1 MSDIQNPQNRVGPK
15 SKRFSTGEARA
26 VQHNRRTTESSQLEL
41 IKMWSKALPDPF
53 RSDYRTTTEGY
64 EIISPPINPNTLSK
78 IVQEN
83 SFLHQCIRAMVT
95 NTIGFG
101 YTFEFSGNYE
111 DGVKESSPEVQAE
124 LRQLEEL
131 FDQPNPFYTYS
142 ELLERLFEDKNTY
155 ENAYL
160 EVIRD
165 GNNKV
170 ISFSHLPAS
179 TVRITKVE
187 NDPTPVIVELKR
199 YGKSYKQKVQKH
211 FRKFVQIKPDGFT
224 KVWFKEFGDPRK
236 IDPKTGKENPALSL
250 EDAATEVIHLSDYNP
265 NSVYGIPRWYSQ
277 LPSIIGSR
285 QAELTNLDFFENNA
299 IPAMAIL
306 VAGGLLTEET
316 VDLLENNF
324 SNIKGRSS
332 MNKVAIIEASPNLDA
347 ASSTGAVP
355 TPSVKMEPLYA
366 ARQQDANFLNYT
378 EDCMLKIMSCFR
390 LPPVYIAGGKDYTY
404 ASSKT
409 SIEVAET
416 QVFIPARKLWDDVV
430 NKTIVASWG
439 AKYWAYK
446 SNNATIATT
455 EDLIN
460 AIEAFT
466 KAGGITPNIAIQLMN
481 RALNIDV
488 PEVEKAY
495 ANVPSLYLESL
506 LRGAGGED
514 KTNLIINGMKALDAE
529 SIAALEPI
537 KVQTPGDADSIVDP
551 VNDPK
556 DAPKSSG
563 DKNV

>member
-1 MSDIQNPQNRVGPK
+1 MTENNK
-15 SKRFSTGEARA
+15 SENIVKRYSTGVPRS
-26 VQHNRRTTESSQLEL
+26 VSGGRKISSSSDLEI

-53 RSDYRTTTEGY
+53 KSDYRTLTEGY

-78 IVQEN
+78 VVQEN

-101 YTFEFSGNYE
+101 YTFEFSGNYGE
-111 DGVKESSPEVQAE
+111 EITESSPEALAE

-131 FDQPNPFYTYS
+131 FDQPNPFQTYS

-165 GNNKV
+165 EKGRV
-170 ISFSHLPAS
+170 ISFTHIPAS

-187 NDPTPVIVELKR
+187 ATPVPIVVELKR
-199 YGKSYKQKVQKH
+199 YGKSYKQKIQKH

-224 KVWFKEFGDPRK
+224 KIFFKEFGDPRK
-236 IDPKTGKENPALSL
+236 IDPKTGKENLELSL
-250 EDAATEVIHLSDYNP
+250 EDAATEIIHLSDYNP

-324 SNIKGRSS
+324 DTVKGRSS
-332 MNKVAIIEASPNLDA
+332 MNKIAIIEASPNLDS

-355 TPSVKMEPLYA
+355 TPSIKMEPLYA

-416 QVFIPARKLWDDVV
+416 QVFMPARKLWDDVI
-430 NKTIVASWG
+430 NKTIMASWG
-439 AKYWAYK
+439 IKYWTYK
-446 SNNATIATT
+446 TNNATIATT

-466 KAGGITPNIAIQLMN
+466 KAGCITPNIAIQLMN
-481 RALNIDV
+481 KALNIDV
-488 PEVEKAY
+488 PEVEKVY
-495 ANVPSLYLESL
+495 GDIPTQYLESL

-514 KTNLIINGMKALDAE
+514 KTNLFINGIKILTTDTVE
-529 SIAALEPI
+529 QLEPI
-537 KVQTPGDADSIVDP
+537 KVQTPGNADAITDP

-556 DAPKSSG
+556 DAPKSTGS
-563 DKNV
+563 KNAG